1 MQENI
6 KYMGK
11 EYKKILEQKNSKDFD
26 REES

>member
-11 EYKKILEQKNSKDFD
+11 EYKKILEQKSSKDFD
-26 REES
+26 RGVS